1 MQYKIKELRESA
13 SMTQEEA
20 NKAAVKTWDSLTTAK
35 KKKKHVFVID
45 VTEDDIAEEAVEEYR
60 NGEYEEFPWECWEDG
75 GHEEGNFD
83 SDRADVAI
91 KCYPANIEVF
101 VRGNSTSI
109 STGGLSI
116 EDELKEDTD
125 TDKETIVNNWI
136 EADVER
142 IQAVLGSELLFN
154 EKEKLE
160 EELESYYYRYKD
172 K

>member
-1 MQYKIKELRESA
+1 MADTRKETSTA
-13 SMTQEEA
+13 TGQ
-20 NKAAVKTWDSLTTAK
+20 TWQS
-35 KKKKHVFVID
+35 
-45 VTEDDIAEEAVEEYR
+45 R
-60 NGEYEEFPWECWEDG
+60 
-75 GHEEGNFD
+75 
-83 SDRADVAI
+83 
-91 KCYPANIEVF
+91 CYTANIEVF

-116 EDELKEDTD
+116 EDELKEDPD

>member
-1 MQYKIKELRESA
+1 M
-13 SMTQEEA
+13 
-20 NKAAVKTWDSLTTAK
+20 
-35 KKKKHVFVID
+35 
-45 VTEDDIAEEAVEEYR
+45 TEDDISEDAIEEYR

-75 GHEEGNFD
+75 GREEGNFD

-109 STGGLSI
+109 STDGLSI
-116 EDELKEDTD
+116 EDELKEDPD
-125 TDKETIVNNWI
+125 TDKETIVSSWV
-136 EADVER
+136 EADLER
-142 IQAVLGSELLFN
+142 IQDVLGSELFFN

-160 EELESYYYRYKD
+160 EELEYYYYRYKD